1 MKSQENFLPP
11 PTEIEKAEKEIVPQS
26 PEVEIEVEISNEELE
41 QYATAAKTQIEQ
53 QTSEILPV
61 AEQRIESS
69 AKSMNVSPE
78 TMGAVRQEQ
87 GLDVQLNEIQ
97 AEASQLADEAKLGI
111 GNITTQEAD
120 PEATAELMQE
130 SIRNTTEHLSKLSDE
145 EAVLFIAEFN
155 KNNPGS
161 LKSQEFKLMRSSGEK
176 IVMVDESGNLQEML
190 VTKENAKD
198 VLGAIKAKDET
209 LRGKSYELRQEILKR
224 SGGDIA
230 THEAYI
236 YATDIP
242 RGNDLDSFMA
252 NPDNWLPERVVFHR
266 EIIDKK
272 LKEAEALSTRH
283 GMPPKQSKITT
294 LRGNTASGKTTAIAG
309 NEKFSDILDE
319 NKEATGAVNPDT
331 YKVELINLDKVEG
344 VETSNHSQTH
354 EESSMLGKLIQKEIV
369 ENIPPQALV
378 IDKRMDKDKN
388 IKELLKIAH
397 QTGVEVEICDIDVP
411 LETSLIR
418 VLGREAGGDSP
429 LVAFLQV
436 AEGFEGI
443 RKNRTELLRTVNKD
457 PQVTDYVL
465 YAMDENGNSVETAR
479 KVNGKFEIVEGRKEL
494 LKKTLN
500 KDTETEI
507 NKMAGTLIDETY
519 IQDILKKTP
528 EKHRPKVQESL
539 DRYKGKTFKE
549 ALDLHAKS

>member
-1 MKSQENFLPP
+1 MKFQENFIPP

-26 PEVEIEVEISNEELE
+26 PEVKIEAEISNEELE
-41 QYATAAKTQIEQ
+41 QYATAAETQIEQ
-53 QTSEILPV
+53 QTAEILPE
-61 AEQRIESS
+61 AEQKIESS

-97 AEASQLADEAKLGI
+97 AEASQLANEARLGI
-111 GNITTQEAD
+111 GKITTQEAD

-198 VLGAIKAKDET
+198 VLGEIKTKDET

-230 THEAYI
+230 TYEAYI

-242 RGNDLDSFMA
+242 SGNDFDSFMS

-266 EIIDKK
+266 EILDKK
-272 LKEAEALSTRH
+272 IKESEALSIRR

-294 LRGNTASGKTTAIAG
+294 LRGNTASGKTTATAG

-319 NKEATGAVNPDT
+319 KKEATGAVNPDT

-344 VETSNHSQTH
+344 VATSNHSQTH
-354 EESSMLGKLIQKEIV
+354 EESSMLGKLIQKKIV

-429 LVAFLQV
+429 LVAFQQV

-443 RKNRTELLRTVNKD
+443 RKNRTELLRTVNGD

-494 LKKTLN
+494 FKKTLS
-500 KDTETEI
+500 KDTDTEI
-507 NKMAGTLIDETY
+507 NKMAETLIDETY
-519 IQDILKKTP
+519 IQDIINKTP
-528 EKHRPKVQESL
+528 EKHRPKVQASL
-539 DRYKGKTFKE
+539 ERFKGKTFKE